1 MQETGWLH
9 LGLVNRIIIKHSFMD
24 TRSTKFGGGGEGLTV
39 CSGSADPSISN
50 S

>member
-24 TRSTKFGGGGEGLTV
+24 TRLFENQQKFVGGGGGGGGKV
-39 CSGSADPSISN
+39 
-50 S
+50 